1 MLPDAAA
8 FTVSLRDHFSSFALL
23 LPWLMGWGYCRLDRP
38 DGNGSA
44 SERSLARW
52 AFVAFRS
59 CFSAGIGE
67 KTPPVKFSAWTSS
80 KSVQDVTAAVNVE
93 FHRDFDRSASSGL
106 KPPLQESFGGQFV

>member
-1 MLPDAAA
+1 
-8 FTVSLRDHFSSFALL
+8 
-23 LPWLMGWGYCRLDRP
+23 MGWGYCRLDRP

-67 KTPPVKFSAWTSS
+67 KTPALKFSVWTPSNS
-80 KSVQDVTAAVNVE
+80 AISVQEATAAVNVE

-106 KPPLQESFGGQFV
+106 KLPLQESFGGQFV